1 MSVGG
6 QYECVLKTPLGQK
19 AGTLVVTPSADG
31 ESFTG
36 TLSNS
41 LMGTVEISDGTI
53 DGDMLL
59 CQLAVTRPMS
69 MNVECEVIVDGDK
82 LVGVVTAGAF
92 GEMKLSGHR
101 IG

>member
-6 QYECVLKTPLGQK
+6 RYECMLKTPLGKK
-19 AGTLVVTPSADG
+19 AGTLVVAPSADG
-31 ESFTG
+31 ERFTG

-41 LMGTVEISDGTI
+41 LMGTVEIPDGTI

-59 CQLAVTRPMS
+59 CQLAVTRPMA
-69 MNVECEVIVDGDK
+69 MTVECEVIVDGDK
-82 LVGVVTAGAF
+82 LVGIVTAGSF

-101 IG
+101 VG